1 MQLNVSVT
9 ELAKINQELA
19 EALRPCLAVL
29 EFIELTMSIEPA
41 DRAYKFRASIEAARA
56 ALGKADTC
64 LS

>member
-19 EALRPCLAVL
+19 EALRPALAVL
-29 EFIELTMSIEPA
+29 EFIELTTTMPPTRAAAFRNTIE
-41 DRAYKFRASIEAARA
+41 KART
-56 ALGKADTC
+56 ALGKADKC